1 MVGDAGG
8 SREEELGRSEK
19 VAALPAE
26 TRTEKS
32 CAGCGLPIST
42 GQHYVRVAV
51 MLDTAGFELLNVL
64 ALPDG
69 IVWSAICD
77 TPACA
82 GIALLKA
89 ARTEWIFTDV
99 FGR

>member
-1 MVGDAGG
+1 
-8 SREEELGRSEK
+8 
-19 VAALPAE
+19 
-26 TRTEKS
+26 
-32 CAGCGLPIST
+32 
-42 GQHYVRVAV
+42 